1 MLGDWV
7 ENLLQDKRRCLSVQ
21 VFTQEVFLLYQHF
34 LSNFLQKPMENKSE
48 ERVSISNR
56 RARFEYEILDSYE
69 AGIVLKGSD
78 VKSLR
83 AGKANLQ
90 DSYAV
95 VKNGEVWLV
104 NMHISP
110 YEQANQFNH
119 DPVRTRKLLLNKSEI
134 AKLHNTT
141 NVKGLTLVPLKMYFK
156 KGNAKVELGIARGKK
171 LHDKRES
178 IKERDVEREMRRKS

>member
-1 MLGDWV
+1 
-7 ENLLQDKRRCLSVQ
+7 
-21 VFTQEVFLLYQHF
+21 
-34 LSNFLQKPMENKSE
+34 MEKQSE
-48 ERVSISNR
+48 ERISISNR
-56 RARFEYEILDSYE
+56 RARFEYEIIDSFE
-69 AGIVLKGSD
+69 AGIVLKGSE

-95 VKNGEVWLV
+95 VKNREVWLL

-119 DPVRTRKLLLNKSEI
+119 DPIRTRKLLLNKSEI
-134 AKLHNTT
+134 LKLHAQT
-141 NVKGLTLVPLKMYFK
+141 NEKGLTLIPLKLYFTH
-156 KGNAKVELGIARGKK
+156 GVAKIELGIAKGKK

-178 IKERDVEREMRRKS
+178 IKERDVEREMRRHA

>member
-1 MLGDWV
+1 MD
-7 ENLLQDKRRCLSVQ
+7 QPSA
-21 VFTQEVFLLYQHF
+21 
-34 LSNFLQKPMENKSE
+34 
-48 ERVSISNR
+48 ERVNISNR

-69 AGIVLKGSD
+69 AGIVLKGSE

-95 VKNGEVWLV
+95 VKNGEVWLL

-119 DPVRTRKLLLNKSEI
+119 DPIRTRKLLLNKSEI
-134 AKLHNTT
+134 AKLHAKT
-141 NVKGLTLVPLKMYFK
+141 NEKGLTLVPLKLYFK
-156 KGNAKVELGIARGKK
+156 HGMAKIELGIAKGKQ

-178 IKERDVEREMRRKS
+178 IKSRDVEREMRRHSA

>member
-1 MLGDWV
+1 
-7 ENLLQDKRRCLSVQ
+7 
-21 VFTQEVFLLYQHF
+21 
-34 LSNFLQKPMENKSE
+34 MEKQGE
-48 ERVSISNR
+48 ERISISNR

-69 AGIVLKGSD
+69 AGIVLKGSE

-90 DSYAV
+90 DAYAL
-95 VKNGEVWLV
+95 VKSGEVWLL

-134 AKLHNTT
+134 AKLHTKT
-141 NVKGLTLVPLKMYFK
+141 NEKGLTLVPLKLYFK
-156 KGNAKVELGIARGKK
+156 KGIAKVQLGIAKGKK

-178 IKERDVEREMRRKS
+178 IKERDVEREMRRNS

>member
-1 MLGDWV
+1 
-7 ENLLQDKRRCLSVQ
+7 
-21 VFTQEVFLLYQHF
+21 
-34 LSNFLQKPMENKSE
+34 MENKSE
-48 ERVSISNR
+48 ERIAISNR
-56 RARFEYEILDSYE
+56 RARFEYEILDSFE
-69 AGIVLKGSD
+69 AGIVLVGSE

-83 AGKANLQ
+83 QGKANLQ

-95 VKNGEVWLV
+95 IKNGEVWLL

-134 AKLHNTT
+134 AKLNGKT
-141 NVKGLTLVPLKMYFK
+141 NEKGLTLVPLKLYFK
-156 KGNAKVELGIARGKK
+156 KGNAKVELGIAKGKK

-178 IKERDVEREMRRKS
+178 IKERDVEREMRRNS

>member
-1 MLGDWV
+1 
-7 ENLLQDKRRCLSVQ
+7 
-21 VFTQEVFLLYQHF
+21 
-34 LSNFLQKPMENKSE
+34 MEKKSE
-48 ERVSISNR
+48 ERIAISNR
-56 RARFEYEILDSYE
+56 RARFEYEILDSFE
-69 AGIVLKGSD
+69 AGIVLVGSE

-83 AGKANLQ
+83 QGKANLQ

-95 VKNGEVWLV
+95 VKNGEVWLL

-134 AKLHNTT
+134 AKLSGKT
-141 NVKGLTLVPLKMYFK
+141 NEKGLALVPLKLYFK
-156 KGNAKVELGIARGKK
+156 KGNAKVELGIAKGKK

-178 IKERDVEREMRRKS
+178 IKERDVEREMRRNS

>member
-1 MLGDWV
+1 
-7 ENLLQDKRRCLSVQ
+7 
-21 VFTQEVFLLYQHF
+21 
-34 LSNFLQKPMENKSE
+34 METPSA

-56 RARFEYEILDSYE
+56 RARFEYEIIDSYE
-69 AGIVLKGSD
+69 AGIVLKGSE

-95 VKNGEVWLV
+95 VKNREVWLL

-119 DPVRTRKLLLNKSEI
+119 DPIRTRKLLLNRSEI
-134 AKLHNTT
+134 LKLHAST
-141 NVKGLTLVPLKMYFK
+141 NEKGLTLVPLKLYFK
-156 KGNAKVELGIARGKK
+156 HGMAKVELGIARGKK
-171 LHDKRES
+171 LHDKRAS
-178 IKERDVEREMRRKS
+178 IKERDVEREIRRHV

>member
-1 MLGDWV
+1 MAHQNDDR
-7 ENLLQDKRRCLSVQ
+7 NSV
-21 VFTQEVFLLYQHF
+21 
-34 LSNFLQKPMENKSE
+34 
-48 ERVSISNR
+48 SNR

-69 AGIVLKGSD
+69 AGIVLKGSE

-90 DSYAV
+90 DSYAI
-95 VKNGEVWLV
+95 VKDGEVWLL

-119 DPVRTRKLLLNKSEI
+119 DPIRTRKLLLHRSEI
-134 AKLHNTT
+134 LKLKAKT
-141 NVKGLTLVPLKMYFK
+141 NEQGLTLVPLKLYFK
-156 KGNAKVELGIARGKK
+156 QGTAKIELGVAKGKK

-178 IKERDVEREMRRKS
+178 IKERDVQREMRRSKQ

>member
-1 MLGDWV
+1 
-7 ENLLQDKRRCLSVQ
+7 
-21 VFTQEVFLLYQHF
+21 
-34 LSNFLQKPMENKSE
+34 MEKQSE
-48 ERVSISNR
+48 ERIAISNR
-56 RARFEYEILDSYE
+56 RARFEYEILDSFE
-69 AGIVLKGSD
+69 AGIVLKGSE

-95 VKNGEVWLV
+95 VKNGEVWLM

-134 AKLHNTT
+134 AKLHSKT
-141 NVKGLTLVPLKMYFK
+141 NEKGLTLVALKLYFK
-156 KGNAKVELGIARGKK
+156 KGNVKVELGIAKGKK

-178 IKERDVEREMRRKS
+178 IKERDVEREMRRNS

>member
-1 MLGDWV
+1 M
-7 ENLLQDKRRCLSVQ
+7 EK
-21 VFTQEVFLLYQHF
+21 
-34 LSNFLQKPMENKSE
+34 QKE
-48 ERVSISNR
+48 EHASISNR

-69 AGIVLKGSD
+69 AGIVLKGSE

-90 DSYAV
+90 DSYALI
-95 VKNGEVWLV
+95 KNGEVWLI

-119 DPVRTRKLLLNKSEI
+119 DPIRTRKLLLNKSEI
-134 AKLHNTT
+134 AKLNVKT
-141 NVKGLTLVPLKMYFK
+141 NEKGLTLVPLKLYFK
-156 KGNAKVELGIARGKK
+156 KGNAKVQLGIAKGKK

-178 IKERDVEREMRRKS
+178 IKERDVEREMRRNS

>member
-1 MLGDWV
+1 
-7 ENLLQDKRRCLSVQ
+7 
-21 VFTQEVFLLYQHF
+21 
-34 LSNFLQKPMENKSE
+34 MEKQSE
-48 ERVSISNR
+48 ERVQISNR

-69 AGIVLKGSD
+69 VGIVLKGSE

-90 DSYAV
+90 DSYAL
-95 VKNGEVWLV
+95 VKNGEVWLM

-119 DPVRTRKLLLNKSEI
+119 DPIRTRKLLLNKSEI
-134 AKLHNTT
+134 AKLDTKT
-141 NVKGLTLVPLKMYFK
+141 NEKGLTLVPLKLYFK
-156 KGNAKVELGIARGKK
+156 KGNAKVELGIAKGKK

-178 IKERDVEREMRRKS
+178 IKERDVEREMRRNS

>member
-1 MLGDWV
+1 M
-7 ENLLQDKRRCLSVQ
+7 EKR
-21 VFTQEVFLLYQHF
+21 T
-34 LSNFLQKPMENKSE
+34 E
-48 ERVSISNR
+48 ERATVSNR

-69 AGIVLKGSD
+69 AGIVLKGSE

-83 AGKANLQ
+83 VGKANLQ

-95 VKNGEVWLV
+95 VKDNEVWLM

-119 DPVRTRKLLLNKSEI
+119 EPTRTRKLLLTKAEI
-134 AKLHNTT
+134 SKLHSKSNE
-141 NVKGLTLVPLKMYFK
+141 KGLTLVPLKLYFK
-156 KGNAKVELGIARGKK
+156 KGIVKVELGIAKGKK

-178 IKERDVEREMRRKS
+178 IKERDVEREMRRQQ

>member
-1 MLGDWV
+1 
-7 ENLLQDKRRCLSVQ
+7 
-21 VFTQEVFLLYQHF
+21 
-34 LSNFLQKPMENKSE
+34 MEKKSE
-48 ERVSISNR
+48 ERISISNR
-56 RARFEYEILDSYE
+56 RARFEYEIIDSYE
-69 AGIVLKGSD
+69 AGIVLKGSE

-95 VKNGEVWLV
+95 VKNREVLLL

-119 DPVRTRKLLLNKSEI
+119 DPIRTRKLLLNKSEI
-134 AKLHNTT
+134 LKLHAHT
-141 NVKGLTLVPLKMYFK
+141 NEKGLTLIPLKLYFK
-156 KGNAKVELGIARGKK
+156 HGIAKVELGLAKGKK

-178 IKERDVEREMRRKS
+178 IKERDVEREMRRQT